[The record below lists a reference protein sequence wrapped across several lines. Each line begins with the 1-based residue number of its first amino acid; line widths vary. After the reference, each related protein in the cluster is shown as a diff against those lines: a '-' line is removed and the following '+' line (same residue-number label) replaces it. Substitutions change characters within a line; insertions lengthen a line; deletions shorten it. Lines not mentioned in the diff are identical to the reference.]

1 MAPAGA
7 RLYLNPAGDERFVA
21 SAQAAFGSAVDPG
34 GLQSALRGAY
44 PLAVV
49 QESMVS
55 GPGQTWYAYRDGTW
69 VDQSP

>member
-7 RLYLNPAGDERFVA
+7 RLYLNPSGDERFVA
-21 SAQAAFGSAVDPG
+21 SAQAAFANAVDPG

-44 PLAVV
+44 PRAVV

-55 GPGQTWYAYRDGTW
+55 GPGLTWYAYRDGTW
-69 VDQSP
+69 VDQAP